1 MSESCD
7 FLIVGAGIAGLTV
20 AWELRKRDPLV
31 KITILEKEPIV
42 CSPDDAIKAFLQ
54 SQWVVLDTFDMFSP
68 EYDNPQLIN
77 DVSAMFERYG
87 AEVTFTGF
95 EHFEGS
101 SAAVVRGIKLT

>member
-7 FLIVGAGIAGLTV
+7 FLIVGAGIVGLTV

-54 SQWVVLDTFDMFSP
+54 SQLDYLAIGSF
-68 EYDNPQLIN
+68 L
-77 DVSAMFERYG
+77 V
-87 AEVTFTGF
+87 
-95 EHFEGS
+95 EGD
-101 SAAVVRGIKLT
+101 LNN